1 MLKRGKRKVDLDD
14 EENSSSSNGGELA
27 FASRQHDCVH
37 SEKILRFD
45 YYTRVRFIPSPAT
58 N

>member
-1 MLKRGKRKVDLDD
+1 MDLDD
-14 EENSSSSNGGELA
+14 EENSSSSSEGELA

-37 SEKILRFD
+37 SEKIPRFD